1 MDDQETKEMV
11 RQEVCVDCKG
21 AVLGCPHSDGIRYC
35 SEFNR
40 RYRELKEAN
49 LVHTPTIDDTRHAGD
64 CTIYVGERDVARPW
78 DGVCTCG
85 CGWRYLRQTGGDD
98 RHMLAP
104 WKRNRME
111 ANDEE

>member
-1 MDDQETKEMV
+1 MNNENE
-11 RQEVCVDCKG
+11 
-21 AVLGCPHSDGIRYC
+21 
-35 SEFNR
+35 
-40 RYRELKEAN
+40 
-49 LVHTPTIDDTRHAGD
+49 IDTTLHAGD